1 MPNGNKTGPLGMGP
15 LTGRGAGHCAGFG
28 VAGCDTRP
36 GGRRMQ
42 MGGRRRPRGRGQGFR
57 GGMSGRQGRGMG
69 AAVIDDAQELATLK
83 EQVGHLEETLDGL
96 RQRMDE
102 LQKNDAE

>member
-15 LTGRGAGHCAGFG
+15 LTGRGTGHCAGSG
-28 VAGCDTRP
+28 VAGCDNRP
-36 GGRRMQ
+36 GGRRMG
-42 MGGRRRPRGRGQGFR
+42 MGGRGRARGRGQGFR

-83 EQVGHLEETLDGL
+83 EQVGHLEEALDDI